1 MSKEHSLEW
10 ILAAKSKEDIE
21 KRYDEWAST
30 YDKDLTT
37 DWDYKLPAFTGELF
51 AKYVKNTEA
60 KILEAGVGT
69 GLGGEYMLSK
79 GYRNLFGID
88 MSSGMLRE
96 AERKNIYRGL
106 DRAILGEPLGF
117 PENHFDAVLSVG
129 TIGGAPPESFEE
141 LIRVVK
147 PAGFIVFSLMKE
159 YYEEPRFHQRQ
170 QLLVDTGK
178 WELVERTDPIL
189 GLPGESLDAYS
200 YGFVYKVL

>member
-1 MSKEHSLEW
+1 MERHSLEW
-10 ILAAKSKEDIE
+10 IQAAKSKEDIE
-21 KRYDEWAST
+21 KRYDEWANT
-30 YDKDLTT
+30 YDMDLITE
-37 DWDYKLPAFTGELF
+37 WDYKLPALIGDLFT
-51 AKYVKNTEA
+51 KYVKDTEA

-69 GLGGEYMLSK
+69 GLGGEYMISK

-88 MSSGMLRE
+88 MSLGMLKE

-117 PENHFDAVLSVG
+117 PDNHFDAVLSVG
-129 TIGGAPPESFEE
+129 TIGTAPPESFDE

-147 PAGFIVFSLMKE
+147 PAGIIVFSLMKK
-159 YYEEPRFHQRQ
+159 YYDEPRFHLRQ

-178 WELVERTDPIL
+178 WELVERTDPVL
-189 GLPGESLDAYS
+189 GLPGESLDAYY